1 MLINYISIELLES
14 KYNNRKKLYNN
25 LLTLHTG
32 LLATTSDDSTDNNEE
47 VFGLDDLGDV
57 FGNPP
62 VDDAVED
69 EGEYNDDFQF
79 EFTQE
84 ILHNRP
90 TRPEGIDNTNRD
102 GETRHIR
109 EWVSR
114 TITPQPVDY
123 TVNTTFIRNPRVEYP
138 LDNDL
143 FSE

>member
-1 MLINYISIELLES
+1 MSPS
-14 KYNNRKKLYNN
+14 
-25 LLTLHTG
+25 
-32 LLATTSDDSTDNNEE
+32 NNEE

-57 FGNPP
+57 FGDPP
-62 VDDAVED
+62 LDDAVED

-79 EFTQE
+79 DFGDGTGDL
-84 ILHNRP
+84 IYCDTP
-90 TRPEGIDNTNRD
+90 TRPEGIDTTNRD

-138 LDNDL
+138 LDDDL